1 MNALSLR
8 WGDLAI
14 AGVASVVVAASFA
27 LAYTPDQP
35 ARMLVVTRAGE
46 PPRHEPL
53 DRVREV
59 TFEGPAG
66 MTRVAIE
73 PGRAR
78 CADSPGHQDI
88 CEASGWLERDG
99 DIAVS
104 LPNRL
109 TLRVHGGAGGYDSI
123 HY

>member
-1 MNALSLR
+1 MNALALR

-14 AGVASVVVAASFA
+14 AGVASVAVTASFA
-27 LAYTPDQP
+27 LTYAPDQP
-35 ARMLVVTRAGE
+35 ARVLVITLAGE
-46 PPRHEPL
+46 SPRHEPL
-53 DRVREV
+53 DRARELV
-59 TFEGPAG
+59 VEGPAG
-66 MTRVAIE
+66 ATRVTIE

-88 CEASGWLERDG
+88 CEASGWLERNG

-109 TLRVHGGAGGYDSI
+109 TLQVHGGQAGYDSI